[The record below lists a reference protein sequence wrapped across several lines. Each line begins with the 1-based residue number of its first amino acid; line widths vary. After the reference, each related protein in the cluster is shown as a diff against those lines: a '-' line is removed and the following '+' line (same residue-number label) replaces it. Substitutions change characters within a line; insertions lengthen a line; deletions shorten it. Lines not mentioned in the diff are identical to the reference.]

1 MKNHPGPVGG
11 IVLPGVRR
19 LVKAVL
25 PSAWLLGCATQQ
37 QAGCQEYAATA
48 LEKPERGSQVESGM
62 SQQIPPGVFPLPDEP
77 EEPAPGAWRSDWMVE
92 VSADRGRRWEMPD
105 DTWELEMPKGKSR
118 CAVSSIRAE
127 FHSVK
132 QEREESARDADET
145 CTDPEKRRAR
155 GVGATEEQCRGVHT
169 INAQLAD
176 VGRGDR
182 YWEISRT
189 LACSADGWESL
200 VPLLAAWRDGID
212 VGAR

>member
-1 MKNHPGPVGG
+1 LGDEEPSWAGWRH
-11 IVLPGVRR
+11 R
-19 LVKAVL
+19 L
-25 PSAWLLGCATQQ
+25 
-37 QAGCQEYAATA
+37 AGCSAPGESRVAICVASRVRDSAASRMPGIRRDT

-105 DTWELEMPKGKSR
+105 GTWEREMPKGKWR

-155 GVGATEEQCRGVHT
+155 RRCHGRAMQRCAHHKRAIGRRWTWRSLLGNLANARVFGTRVEVIGA
-169 INAQLAD
+169 I
-176 VGRGDR
+176 
-182 YWEISRT
+182 
-189 LACSADGWESL
+189 
-200 VPLLAAWRDGID
+200 
-212 VGAR
+212 ARCVA